1 MSSLTTLSL
10 TNPLLIG
17 AVVLVVGLPVAWA
30 LGLGRYVTGV
40 GGAKLRRSVELA
52 VKSLWLHKLRSFLS
66 VLGIIIG
73 TSAVISLMA
82 FGEGSMQDALADI
95 KRQGATNIIVRSVK
109 PPDDSAT
116 SQRSFVTTFG
126 ITHKELER
134 FSTFGNVISRRVEL
148 RVLPSEARYLDRLV
162 NARVIATVPEYAEVN
177 KLTMVSGRFLVGE
190 DEDPNAPDPEHA
202 KERPIDIDA
211 PPWADDEPPPDPNDN
226 KHMENVCVLGSE
238 VADRLFPF
246 EDPMGKTVLMRSH
259 FFKVIGVCKERT
271 PSGGTG
277 GSQAAEDYNRDV
289 YIPFKTS
296 FARFGRIISVRSS
309 GSRVNERVDVSQ
321 VTLTVDAEV
330 DSPGGRAKVQ
340 AVGDEIKRMLERD
353 RPRRD
358 WQVTVPLDRL
368 EEAERA
374 QNRFTNLLVLIAS
387 ISLVVGGIG
396 IMNIMLATVTE
407 RTREIGI
414 RRALGA
420 KRKDITMQFLV
431 EAVVQTT
438 VGGLCGVA
446 LGLGMV
452 FTVPALWKLI
462 AGTTLPAVV
471 HVPSIF
477 LSLGVSVGVGVL
489 FGWYPARRAS
499 RLDPIEAL
507 RHD

>member
-1 MSSLTTLSL
+1 MNVYLTLSPR
-10 TNPLLIG
+10 NPALIG
-17 AVVLVVGLPVAWA
+17 LAALLLLGVFAW
-30 LGLGRYVTGV
+30 LFVTGRV
-40 GGAKLRRSVELA
+40 FTGGGAAKVRRSVSLA

-116 SQRSFVTTFG
+116 AGRSFVTTYG
-126 ITHKELER
+126 LTNKDLGR
-134 FSTFGNVISRRVEL
+134 FETFGAAISRTVPIRVQ
-148 RVLPSEARYLDRLV
+148 PTEARYLERMSI
-162 NARVIATVPEYAEVN
+162 ARVIATVPGYADVN
-177 KLTMVSGRFLVGE
+177 QLEMARGRFIVE
-190 DEDPNAPDPEHA
+190 SDD
-202 KERPIDIDA
+202 KEVKNI
-211 PPWADDEPPPDPNDN
+211 
-226 KHMENVCVLGSE
+226 CVLGSE
-238 VADRLFPF
+238 IADKLFPT
-246 EDPMGKTVLMRSH
+246 EDPLNNSVLLRSMKFTV
-259 FFKVIGVCKERT
+259 VGVVKERMPT
-271 PSGGTG
+271 GGSG
-277 GSQAAEDYNRDV
+277 GSQAAEEYNKDIYV
-289 YIPFKTS
+289 PLKTS
-296 FARFGRIISVRSS
+296 VARFGGIIFTRSS
-309 GSRVNERVDVSQ
+309 GSRSAEKVEISQ

-330 DSPGGRAKVQ
+330 DSAEGRLKVQ
-340 AVGDEIKRMLERD
+340 AVGDEIKRILEKDHYKRD
-353 RPRRD
+353 TA
-358 WQVTVPLDRL
+358 VTVPLDRL

-374 QNRFTNLLVLIAS
+374 QKRFTNLLVLIAS

-420 KRKDITMQFLV
+420 KRRDITLQFLV

-438 VGGLCGVA
+438 VGGLCGVI

-452 FTVPALWKLI
+452 FTVPVVWNWI
-462 AGTTLPAVV
+462 AGSPLPAVV

-477 LSLGVSVGVGVL
+477 LSLFVSVGVGVL
-489 FGWYPARRAS
+489 FGWYPAQRAA